1 MLIWGSRFIDASR
14 QSAVDSKQF
23 GKTNPLPTA
32 YCQLLTADYRLS
44 TMLLQIK
51 NIETYYDKVKV
62 LNGISFSVEEGKVT
76 AILGNNGAGKS
87 TTLNS
92 IMGLIDDQPEKGS
105 IFFEGQAIHH
115 KDTEKLIA
123 LGIAY
128 VPEGREV
135 FEELTVKENL
145 LVGAYLRRDR
155 KGIQED
161 LKKMYAYFPVLE
173 SRVDQLA
180 GTLSGGEQQMLAI
193 ARALM
198 SRPKL
203 VIMDEPSLGLSPLL
217 VKEIFEIIEAI
228 NKDGITIL
236 LVEQNANMA
245 FQVAHEVYI
254 MENGRFVLT
263 GPAKELQQNEDVREF
278 YLGLK
283 EIESLKGYQRYK
295 RKRTWR

>member
-1 MLIWGSRFIDASR
+1 ML
-14 QSAVDSKQF
+14 
-23 GKTNPLPTA
+23 
-32 YCQLLTADYRLS
+32 
-44 TMLLQIK
+44 MEIK
-51 NIETYYDKVKV
+51 NIETYYEKVKV

-92 IMGLIDDQPEKGS
+92 IMGLIDDQPEKGG
-105 IFFEGQAIHH
+105 IFFEGKPIHL
-115 KDTEKLIA
+115 KDTEKLVSM
-123 LGIAY
+123 GIAY
-128 VPEGREV
+128 VPEGRQV
-135 FEELTVKENL
+135 FEELTVRENL
-145 LVGAYLRRDR
+145 MVGAYLRKNR
-155 KGIQED
+155 KEIQSD
-161 LKKMYAYFPVLE
+161 LQRMFQYFPALE
-173 SRVDQLA
+173 SRTRQLA

-203 VIMDEPSLGLSPLL
+203 IIMDEPSLGLSPLL
-217 VKEIFEIIEAI
+217 VKEIFSIIKTI
-228 NKDGITIL
+228 NEEGITIL

-254 MENGRFVLT
+254 MENGRFVMT
-263 GPAKELQQNEDVREF
+263 GSAEELKDNKDVQEF
-278 YLGLK
+278 YLGIK